1 MTSTNHFYFQCSLF
15 YLKQKLKY
23 ILSAA
28 WLNLYSMKIKWR
40 NRFHFQHT
48 LTISLIFSLRG
59 AAISVAFG
67 RLKKDTFRLGLSD
80 TNYQMNF
87 LIERHW
93 ATGICLMVTRGLS
106 SCLIENQKLG
116 NFEPVRYRFR
126 FQFQRQLSKCQCAGA
141 ACCQFQYFVDLGK
154 GNAHAY

>member
-1 MTSTNHFYFQCSLF
+1 MQFVLF
-15 YLKQKLKY
+15 KAKTKILY

-59 AAISVAFG
+59 ATISVAFG

-80 TNYQMNF
+80 TNISNEF
-87 LIERHW
+87 LNRKTLSYWHLPN
-93 ATGICLMVTRGLS
+93 GHQGLS